1 MNDEKYIDL
10 ESLHEYAAANK
21 LKSCDGMM
29 ARYISAILLN
39 IDDRHLSEAGNWIN
53 KAIEMDKQNGMM
65 WHLGQDYSLYAELF
79 KRKDDQSK
87 TKENLNR
94 AIETF
99 KECGADGWV
108 ERFEKELAEL

>member
-1 MNDEKYIDL
+1 MFKEWGTYNCF
-10 ESLHEYAAANK
+10 EYA
-21 LKSCDGMM
+21 LGLTEFP
-29 ARYISAILLN
+29 YI
-39 IDDRHLSEAGNWIN
+39 IDDNHLPEAEDWIN
-53 KAIEMDKQNGMM
+53 KAIEMDKRNGMM
-65 WHLGQDYSLYAELF
+65 WHLGQDYSSCAELF

-108 ERFEKELAEL
+108 EENEKELAALS